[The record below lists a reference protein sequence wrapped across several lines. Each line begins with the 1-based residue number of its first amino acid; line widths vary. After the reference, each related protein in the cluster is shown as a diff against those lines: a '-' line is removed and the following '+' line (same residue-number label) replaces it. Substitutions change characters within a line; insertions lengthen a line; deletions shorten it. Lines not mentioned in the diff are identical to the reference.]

1 MSVLWQP
8 LLQFPVSW
16 TDHTRRKNK
25 IFHSLRLEITENIM
39 PNKVI
44 SLALLLRCQRTEST
58 GPSKSSSWFKKVL
71 PYKLLLLTLVPF
83 QEYFPQVSFLSP
95 ISFVWVYLSMCVCM
109 HGKAWRPEVSAVP
122 WVLSTLFFGLQLTMQ
137 VRLADKDPEI
147 CLSPLPSRK
156 TQSVWYTPE
165 HFSLHLFVHMR
176 MQVCTC
182 RTQYGEQ
189 TTSSGRQFS
198 PTAMRVP
205 GIKTVRLVASTFTC
219 WADRSPVFKVGSE
232 DWV

>member
-1 MSVLWQP
+1 MQSNELCTHGDETKKSWRKMSVLWQP
-8 LLQFPVSW
+8 SLQFPVSW

-71 PYKLLLLTLVPF
+71 HYKLLLLTLVPF

-122 WVLSTLFFGLQLTMQ
+122 WVLSTLFLGKGLS
-137 VRLADKDPEI
+137 LA
-147 CLSPLPSRK
+147 
-156 TQSVWYTPE
+156 
-165 HFSLHLFVHMR
+165 FNSL
-176 MQVCTC
+176 C
-182 RTQYGEQ
+182 R
-189 TTSSGRQFS
+189 
-198 PTAMRVP
+198 
-205 GIKTVRLVASTFTC
+205 
-219 WADRSPVFKVGSE
+219 
-232 DWV
+232 